1 MSSTLVM
8 SDSIVFITISTLW
21 CWCVQWCD
29 IQADPNI
36 SKLGV
41 GYRPLCLLG
50 FLGYVFFQIIII
62 FTYLSIISS
71 SMTTKDGQRSDL
83 RWPMRCATLS
93 GVFLYFISGLTT
105 FFCNN
110 RHHQRLAQGFTSTRW
125 QKKDSGRAGLET
137 HLELSP
143 TRYVFFSSI
152 FFYFTNAYNVYC
164 TISISTTTCPTSTTT
179 TLATHTCTLH
189 THTTISHYASIM
201 VQPHGAMPVMAAA
214 VAGPRGMHLDLFFF
228 FLSF

>member
-1 MSSTLVM
+1 M

-21 CWCVQWCD
+21 CWCVQRCD
-29 IQADPNI
+29 IRADPNI

-41 GYRPLCLLG
+41 GYRQLCLLG

-62 FTYLSIISS
+62 FTYFIISS

-125 QKKDSGRAGLET
+125 QTKDLGRAGKWRRAGLKT
-137 HLELSP
+137 HLELNP
-143 TRYVFFSSI
+143 TRYVFFSSN
-152 FFYFTNAYNVYC
+152 FFYFTNAYNVYY
-164 TISISTTTCPTSTTT
+164 TISISTMTRPTSTTT

-189 THTTISHYASIM
+189 MHMTISHYASMM
-201 VQPHGAMPVMAAA
+201 VQPGYMVPCQWWQQQ
-214 VAGPRGMHLDLFFF
+214 
-228 FLSF
+228 

>member
-1 MSSTLVM
+1 M

-21 CWCVQWCD
+21 YWCVQWCD

-110 RHHQRLAQGFTSTRW
+110 RHHQRLAQGFTSCHVPYFL
-125 QKKDSGRAGLET
+125 G
-137 HLELSP
+137 LSP
-143 TRYVFFSSI
+143 SFSGLPAS
-152 FFYFTNAYNVYC
+152 FPPVPDPFPVY
-164 TISISTTTCPTSTTT
+164 S
-179 TLATHTCTLH
+179 
-189 THTTISHYASIM
+189 
-201 VQPHGAMPVMAAA
+201 QPFPPVPSPSVVTWFAPSP
-214 VAGPRGMHLDLFFF
+214 V
-228 FLSF
+228 LSAFPV